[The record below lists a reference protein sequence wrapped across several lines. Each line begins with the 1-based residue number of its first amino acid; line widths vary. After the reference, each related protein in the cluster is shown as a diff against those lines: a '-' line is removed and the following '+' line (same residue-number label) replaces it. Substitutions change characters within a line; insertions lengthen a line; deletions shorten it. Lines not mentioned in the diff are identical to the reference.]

1 MAKYVI
7 DTELNNRALS
17 SGIRGINQQM
27 NSLTRSAREF
37 NKEFEKS
44 GKKSDKKKAVQD
56 MAQAISLADEKVKKL
71 TADLE
76 AMEAKGNIKGIN
88 KAEADLRNAKTQAAA
103 LRREMEAMNKSAGG
117 GATGFTRL
125 KAAKDAAMN
134 SAPVKALSASFKG
147 LSAVASGSATVI
159 KTGFNGM
166 KSAASFA
173 IGTITKMSAVAGGAL
188 GLLGKSAMNTYD
200 EITRGNRAMTNSLT
214 DGAKGANDFQGEIKK
229 LGAAG
234 LADMGSLTDIAK
246 NLASSIN
253 LSGKEAFKMSAGIL
267 DIGTA
272 FGMTKQQIEQFGL
285 VSSQIFSAG
294 KLMAQDYNQL
304 IASGAAGPI
313 RKWIAEHND
322 AGITMDNFKE
332 KVNDGAVSAD
342 LYREALDA
350 LGMEFKGA
358 GQEVM
363 TFGDAFENSM
373 KALDMSF
380 IESMKTE
387 FSELGIT
394 LDDLSDTMGNFTT
407 EVGKAAAAFLS
418 GAWTTLQP
426 TIDQLAY
433 GFSGLNLSLAEV
445 ARVMGVD
452 ILTAITNLIPNMSQM
467 QVFSQLLA
475 GAWELLMNLLTQ
487 ITSLIN
493 VFVNALMEGAG
504 WLGETGGAT
513 DRVNESFGVLSSVVG
528 VLASSLQPLIQ
539 FLGTLVGQLI
549 NGAVQALDFTVKSG
563 LLKAIL
569 DTLSSVIT
577 GVVSVVKSLINGFM
591 EAAGLTDKNSEASKR
606 LTDIVNG
613 LKRIWEMLVPVLSKI
628 ANVIGVVIGV
638 IFNIITAIGS
648 WVANNRVLETALGVL
663 LRGIENFVNIA
674 SGFLNTIRGI
684 ASAIGEA
691 WNAIFK
697 SADDQQKEDEFTYN
711 VSTNVEDEP
720 DPFAGLAD
728 IQYFTK
734 ASGVMDALNSA
745 MGSFRGAT
753 MASKTT
759 GATTYGDFNVTIDG
773 AQNPQAILT
782 EFKGLMRK
790 NGYPLKYK

>member
-71 TADLE
+71 SADLE
-76 AMEAKGNIKGIN
+76 AMQAKGNIKGIT

-117 GATGFTRL
+117 GATGFARL

-200 EITRGNRAMTNSLT
+200 EITRGNRALTNSLT
-214 DGAKGANDFQGEIKK
+214 DGADGANEFQGEIKK

-246 NLASSIN
+246 NLASSMS
-253 LSGKEAFKMSAGIL
+253 LSGKEAFKMSTGIL

-272 FGMTKQQIEQFGL
+272 FGMTKDQIEHFGL

-304 IASGAAGPI
+304 IATGAAGPI
-313 RKWIAEHND
+313 AKWISAHND

-332 KVNDGAVSAD
+332 KVNNGEVSAEM
-342 LYREALDA
+342 YREALEA
-350 LGMEFKGA
+350 LGIEFKGA
-358 GQEVM
+358 GQKVE
-363 TFGDAFENSM
+363 TFGDAFQNSM

-387 FSELGIT
+387 FSDLGLT
-394 LDDLSDTMGNFTT
+394 LDDISDSMGNFTT
-407 EVGKAAAAFLS
+407 EVGKMAAAFLQGGWS
-418 GAWTTLQP
+418 AISPIIFQLQE
-426 TIDQLAY
+426 
-433 GFSGLNLSLAEV
+433 GFSGLSLSAGEI
-445 ARVMGVD
+445 ARAMGVD
-452 ILTAITNLIPNMSQM
+452 LLTAIGNLIPNISQM
-467 QVFSQLLA
+467 QVFSQLLS
-475 GAWELLMNLLTQ
+475 GTWDFLMSLLTQ

-493 VFVNALMEGAG
+493 VFVNSLMEGAG
-504 WLGETGGAT
+504 WLGTTGGAT
-513 DRVNESFGVLSSVVG
+513 DRVNESFGVLHSVLG
-528 VLASSLQPLIQ
+528 VLASSLQPIVK
-539 FLGTLVGQLI
+539 FLGQIVGEFI
-549 NGAVQALDFTVKSG
+549 DASIKAADFMVKSG
-563 LLKAIL
+563 LLQ
-569 DTLSSVIT
+569 SVIDILGSVIR
-577 GVVSVVKSLINGFM
+577 GVVDVIKSLVNGFM
-591 EAAGLTDKNSEASKR
+591 EAAGLTDKNGEASRK

-613 LKRIWEMLVPVLSKI
+613 LKRVWEMLVPVLSKI
-628 ANVIGVVIGV
+628 AHVIGNVIGV
-638 IFNIITAIGS
+638 IFDIITSIGQ
-648 WVANNRVLETALGVL
+648 WVANNRILETVLGIL

-674 SGFLNTIRGI
+674 SGFLDTIRGI

-697 SADDQQKEDEFTYN
+697 SADEQQEVNVDYN
-711 VSTNVEDEP
+711 VTSDVEDEP

-759 GATTYGDFNVTIDG
+759 GAATYGDFNVTIDG
-773 AQNPQAILT
+773 AQNPQAIMT

-790 NGYPLKYK
+790 NGYPLRFN

>member
-44 GKKSDKKKAVQD
+44 GKKSDKKKAMQD

-117 GATGFTRL
+117 GVTGFARL

-134 SAPVKALSASFKG
+134 SKPVKALSASFKG

-159 KTGFNGM
+159 KTGFNGIA
-166 KSAASFA
+166 KAAQFG
-173 IGTITKMSAVAGGAL
+173 IGTLAKISGTAAAGL
-188 GLLGKSAMNTYD
+188 GLLGKSAMGTYD
-200 EITRGNRAMTNSLT
+200 EITRGNRAMTNSLS
-214 DGAKGANDFQGEIKK
+214 DGAKGANEFQGEIKK
-229 LGAAG
+229 LGSAG

-246 NLASSIN
+246 NLSSSLN
-253 LSGKEAFKMSAGIL
+253 LSGKEAFKMSTNIL

-272 FGMTKQQIEQFGL
+272 FGMSKDKIENFGL

-304 IASGAAGPI
+304 IDSGAAGPI
-313 RKWIAEHND
+313 KKWIAAHND

-332 KVNDGAVSAD
+332 KVNNGEVSAD
-342 LYREALDA
+342 LYRKAIES
-350 LGMEFKGA
+350 LGGDFKGA
-358 GQEVM
+358 GQDVQ

-373 KALDMSF
+373 KSLDMSF
-380 IESMKTE
+380 IESMKKE
-387 FSELGIT
+387 FGSLGFT
-394 LDDLSDTMGNFTT
+394 LSDMSNNMSDFTT
-407 EVGKAAAAFLS
+407 QIGEAAAAFLG
-418 GAWTTLQP
+418 GAWQAVSPFVAQLQE
-426 TIDQLAY
+426 
-433 GFSGLNLSLAEV
+433 GFEGLSFSASDI
-445 ARVMGVD
+445 ARIMGVD
-452 ILTAITNLIPNMSQM
+452 LFTALGNLIPNMAQV
-467 QVFSQLLA
+467 QVFSDLLK
-475 GAWELLMNLLTQ
+475 GAWDLLMGVLTQ

-513 DRVNESFGVLSSVVG
+513 EKVNEDFALLQGVLGTLS
-528 VLASSLQPLIQ
+528 AALQPIIQ

-549 NGAVQALDFTVKSG
+549 SGAVQLLSWIDKSG
-563 LLKAIL
+563 LL
-569 DTLSSVIT
+569 TSVIQFLGSIIE
-577 GVVSVVKSLINGFM
+577 GVVNVVKALVNGFM
-591 EAAGLTDKNSEASKR
+591 EAAGLTDKNSKASKR
-606 LTDIVNG
+606 LSDIVDG

-628 ANVIGVVIGV
+628 AHVIGNVIGV

-648 WVANNRVLETALGVL
+648 WVANNKVLETALGIL

-674 SGFLNTIRGI
+674 SGFLDTIRGI
-684 ASAIGEA
+684 AKAIGDA

-697 SADDQQKEDEFTYN
+697 SADEQQEVSVDYN
-711 VSTNVEDEP
+711 VSSDIEDEP

-790 NGYPLKYK
+790 NGYPLRFN

>member
-117 GATGFTRL
+117 GATGFARL

-134 SAPVKALSASFKG
+134 SKPVKALSASFKG

-159 KTGFNGM
+159 KTGFNGIA
-166 KSAASFA
+166 KAAQFG
-173 IGTITKMSAVAGGAL
+173 IGTLAKISGTAAAGL
-188 GLLGKSAMNTYD
+188 GLLGKSAMGTYD
-200 EITRGNRAMTNSLT
+200 EITRGNRAMTNSLS
-214 DGAKGANDFQGEIKK
+214 DGAKGANEFQGEIKK
-229 LGAAG
+229 LGSAG

-246 NLASSIN
+246 NLSSSLN
-253 LSGKEAFKMSAGIL
+253 LSGKEAFKMSTNIL

-272 FGMTKQQIEQFGL
+272 FGMSKDKIENFGL

-304 IASGAAGPI
+304 IDSGAAGPI
-313 RKWIAEHND
+313 KKWIAAHND

-332 KVNDGAVSAD
+332 KVNNGEVSAD
-342 LYREALDA
+342 LYRQAIES
-350 LGMEFKGA
+350 LGADFKGA
-358 GQEVM
+358 GQDVQ

-373 KALDMSF
+373 KSLDMSF
-380 IESMKTE
+380 IESMKKE
-387 FSELGIT
+387 FGSLGFT
-394 LDDLSDTMGNFTT
+394 LSDMSNNMSDFTT
-407 EVGKAAAAFLS
+407 QIGEAAAAFLG
-418 GAWTTLQP
+418 GAWQAVSPFVAQLQE
-426 TIDQLAY
+426 
-433 GFSGLNLSLAEV
+433 GFEGLSFSASDI
-445 ARVMGVD
+445 ARIMGVD
-452 ILTAITNLIPNMSQM
+452 LFTALGNLIPNMAQV
-467 QVFSQLLA
+467 QVFSDLLK
-475 GAWELLMNLLTQ
+475 GAWDLLMGVLTQ

-513 DRVNESFGVLSSVVG
+513 EKVNEDFALLQGVLGTLS
-528 VLASSLQPLIQ
+528 AALQPIIQ

-549 NGAVQALDFTVKSG
+549 SGAVQLLSWIDKSG
-563 LLKAIL
+563 LL
-569 DTLSSVIT
+569 TSVIQFLGSIIE
-577 GVVSVVKSLINGFM
+577 GVVNVVKALVNGFM
-591 EAAGLTDKNSEASKR
+591 EAAGLTDKNSKASKR
-606 LTDIVNG
+606 LSDIVDG

-628 ANVIGVVIGV
+628 AHVIGNVIGV
-638 IFNIITAIGS
+638 IFNIITAIGQ
-648 WVANNRVLETALGVL
+648 WVANNKVLETALGIL

-674 SGFLNTIRGI
+674 SGFLDTIRGI
-684 ASAIGEA
+684 AKAIGDA

-697 SADDQQKEDEFTYN
+697 SADEQQEVSVDYN
-711 VSTNVEDEP
+711 VSSDIEDEP

-790 NGYPLKYK
+790 NGYPLRFN

>member
-44 GKKSDKKKAVQD
+44 GKKSDKKKAMQD

-76 AMEAKGNIKGIN
+76 AMEAKGNIRGIN

-117 GATGFTRL
+117 GATGFARL

-159 KTGFNGM
+159 RTGFNGM
-166 KSAASFA
+166 KNAASFA
-173 IGTITKMSAVAGGAL
+173 IGTLTKMSAAAGVAL
-188 GLLGKSAMNTYD
+188 GALGKSAMSTYD
-200 EITRGNRAMTNSLT
+200 EIARGSRALGNSLS
-214 DGAKGANDFQGEIKK
+214 DGSKGADVFQNSIKAM
-229 LGAAG
+229 GAAG

-246 NLASSIN
+246 NLSSALS
-253 LSGKEAFKMSAGIL
+253 LSGKEAFKMSTGIL

-272 FGMTKQQIEQFGL
+272 FGMSKDKIESFGL

-294 KLMAQDYNQL
+294 KLMAEDYNQL
-304 IASGAAGPI
+304 IDAGAAGPI
-313 RKWIAEHND
+313 KKWIAAHNN
-322 AGITMDNFKE
+322 AGITMDNFKQ
-332 KVNDGAVSAD
+332 KINDGEVSAD
-342 LYREALDA
+342 LYRQAIDA
-350 LGMEFKGA
+350 LSADFKGA

-363 TFGDAFENSM
+363 TFGDAFENAK
-373 KALDMSF
+373 KAMDMSF
-380 IESMKTE
+380 IEQMKTE
-387 FSELGIT
+387 FDGLGVSIN
-394 LDDLSDTMGNFTT
+394 DIADNMANVTT
-407 EVGKAAAAFLS
+407 EVGKAAAAFLG

-426 TIDQLAY
+426 TIEQLSSS
-433 GFSGLNLSLAEV
+433 FNGLKINISDI
-445 ARVMGVD
+445 ARGISID
-452 ILTAITNLIPNMSQM
+452 LFTAIANLIPNFQQL
-467 QVFSQLLA
+467 QVFSDLLS
-475 GAWELLMNLLTQ
+475 GAWYTLSNILID
-487 ITSLIN
+487 ITALIN
-493 VFVNALMEGAG
+493 DFVNNLMIGAG
-504 WLGETGGAT
+504 WLDNTGQAT
-513 DRVNESFGVLSSVVG
+513 NRLNESFNVLNDVISILFEG
-528 VLASSLQPLIQ
+528 LQPLVQI
-539 FLGTLVGQLI
+539 LGRLVGEFI
-549 NGAVQALDFTVKSG
+549 NGVIQVADFTVKSG
-563 LLKAIL
+563 LLQAVI
-569 DTLSSVIT
+569 DTLGSVIN
-577 GVVSVVKSLINGFM
+577 GVVSVVKALINGFM
-591 EAAGLTDKNSEASKR
+591 EAAGLTDKNSEASRR

-648 WVANNRVLETALGVL
+648 WVANNKVLETALGIL

-674 SGFLNTIRGI
+674 SGFLDTIRGI
-684 ASAIGEA
+684 ANAIGEA

-697 SADDQQKEDEFTYN
+697 SADEQQE
-711 VSTNVEDEP
+711 VSVDYSINSDVEDEP

-753 MASKTT
+753 MASQTT

-773 AQNPQAILT
+773 AQNPTAILN

-790 NGYPLKYK
+790 NGYPLRFN

>member
-71 TADLE
+71 SADLE
-76 AMEAKGNIKGIN
+76 AMQAKGNIKGIT

-117 GATGFTRL
+117 GATGFARL

-200 EITRGNRAMTNSLT
+200 EITRGNRALTNSLT
-214 DGAKGANDFQGEIKK
+214 DGAKGANEFQGEVKK

-246 NLASSIN
+246 NLASSMS
-253 LSGKEAFKMSAGIL
+253 LSGKEAFKMSTGIL

-272 FGMTKQQIEQFGL
+272 FGMTKDQIEHFGL
-285 VSSQIFSAG
+285 VSSQIFSVG

-304 IASGAAGPI
+304 IATGAAGPI
-313 RKWIAEHND
+313 AKWISAHND

-332 KVNDGAVSAD
+332 KVNNGEVSAD
-342 LYREALDA
+342 LYRAALEALS
-350 LGMEFKGA
+350 GEFKGA
-358 GQEVM
+358 GQKVE
-363 TFGDAFENSM
+363 TFGDAFQNSM

-387 FSELGIT
+387 FSDLGLT
-394 LDDLSDTMGNFTT
+394 LDDISDSMGNFTT
-407 EVGKAAAAFLS
+407 EIGKAAAAFLG
-418 GAWTTLQP
+418 GAWQAVSPFVSELQN
-426 TIDQLAY
+426 
-433 GFSGLNLSLAEV
+433 GFDGLSFSVGEI
-445 ARVMGVD
+445 ARAMGVD
-452 ILTAITNLIPNMSQM
+452 LFTAIGNLIPNMSEL
-467 QVFSQLLA
+467 QVYSDLLS
-475 GAWELLMNLLTQ
+475 GAWDFLMSIITQ
-487 ITSLIN
+487 ITSLMGTFIDA
-493 VFVNALMEGAG
+493 FMKAAG
-504 WLGETGGAT
+504 WIGKTGGAT
-513 DRVNESFGVLSSVVG
+513 EKVNEDWAILQGLIG
-528 VLASSLQPLIQ
+528 PLAAALQPLIE
-539 FLGTLVGQLI
+539 FLGQTAGQLFR
-549 NGAVQALDFTVKSG
+549 GAMQALAFMEKSG
-563 LLKAIL
+563 LLKDVLDLLGGIIETVVNTVKNLISHFIKSSGLMDENSGAGKHLKGIMEGLKKIWDDIGPTIERVGGKIGDVIGKIFEIISAIL
-569 DTLSSVIT
+569 DWIT
-577 GVVSVVKSLINGFM
+577 
-591 EAAGLTDKNSEASKR
+591 NS
-606 LTDIVNG
+606 G
-613 LKRIWEMLVPVLSKI
+613 
-628 ANVIGVVIGV
+628 
-638 IFNIITAIGS
+638 
-648 WVANNRVLETALGVL
+648 VLELALKTL

-674 SGFLNTIRGI
+674 SGFLDTISSI
-684 ASAIGEA
+684 ARAIGDA

-697 SADDQQKEDEFTYN
+697 SADEQQEVSVDYN
-711 VSTNVEDEP
+711 VSSDVEDEP
-720 DPFAGLAD
+720 DPFAGLGD

-773 AQNPQAILT
+773 AQNPQAIMT

>member
-71 TADLE
+71 SADLE
-76 AMEAKGNIKGIN
+76 AMQAKGNIKGIT

-103 LRREMEAMNKSAGG
+103 LRREMDAMNKSAGG
-117 GATGFTRL
+117 GATGFARL

-134 SAPVKALSASFKG
+134 SKPVKALSASFKG

-159 KTGFNGM
+159 KTGFNGIA
-166 KSAASFA
+166 KAAQFG
-173 IGTITKMSAVAGGAL
+173 IGTLAKISGTAAAGL
-188 GLLGKSAMNTYD
+188 GLLGKSAMGTYD
-200 EITRGNRAMTNSLT
+200 EITRGNRAMTNSLS
-214 DGAKGANDFQGEIKK
+214 DGAKGANEFQGEIKK
-229 LGAAG
+229 LGSAG

-246 NLASSIN
+246 NLSSSLN
-253 LSGKEAFKMSAGIL
+253 LSGKEAFKMSTNIL

-272 FGMTKQQIEQFGL
+272 FGMSKDKIENFGL

-294 KLMAQDYNQL
+294 KLMAEDYNQL
-304 IASGAAGPI
+304 IDSGAAGPI
-313 RKWIAEHND
+313 KKWIAAHND

-332 KVNDGAVSAD
+332 KVNNGEVSAD
-342 LYREALDA
+342 LYRKAIES
-350 LGMEFKGA
+350 LGGDFKGA
-358 GQEVM
+358 GQDVQ

-373 KALDMSF
+373 KSLDMSF
-380 IESMKTE
+380 IESMKKE
-387 FSELGIT
+387 FGSLGFT
-394 LDDLSDTMGNFTT
+394 LSDMSNNMSDFTT
-407 EVGKAAAAFLS
+407 QIGEAAAAFLG
-418 GAWTTLQP
+418 GAWQAVSPFVAQLQE
-426 TIDQLAY
+426 
-433 GFSGLNLSLAEV
+433 GFEGLSFSASDI
-445 ARVMGVD
+445 ARIMGVD
-452 ILTAITNLIPNMSQM
+452 LFTALGNLIPNMAQV
-467 QVFSQLLA
+467 QVFSDLLK
-475 GAWELLMNLLTQ
+475 GAWDLLMGVLTQ

-513 DRVNESFGVLSSVVG
+513 EKVNEDFALLQGVLGTLS
-528 VLASSLQPLIQ
+528 AALQPIIQ

-549 NGAVQALDFTVKSG
+549 SGAVQLLSWIDKSG
-563 LLKAIL
+563 LL
-569 DTLSSVIT
+569 TSVIQFLGSIIE
-577 GVVSVVKSLINGFM
+577 GVVNVVKALVNGFM
-591 EAAGLTDKNSEASKR
+591 EAAGLTDKNSKASKR
-606 LTDIVNG
+606 LSDIVDG

-628 ANVIGVVIGV
+628 AHVIGNVIGV
-638 IFNIITAIGS
+638 IFDIITAIGS
-648 WVANNRVLETALGVL
+648 WVSNNKVLETALGIL
-663 LRGIENFVNIA
+663 LKGIENFVNIA
-674 SGFLNTIRGI
+674 SGFLDTIRGI
-684 ASAIGEA
+684 AKAIGDA

-697 SADDQQKEDEFTYN
+697 SADEQQE
-711 VSTNVEDEP
+711 VSVDYKVSSDIEDEP
-720 DPFAGLAD
+720 DPFTGLAD

-790 NGYPLKYK
+790 NGYPLRFN

>member
-17 SGIRGINQQM
+17 AGVRGINQQM

-37 NKEFEKS
+37 NKEFERS

-117 GATGFTRL
+117 GATGFARL

-147 LSAVASGSATVI
+147 LSAVASSSATVI

-200 EITRGNRAMTNSLT
+200 EITRGNRALTNSLT
-214 DGAKGANDFQGEIKK
+214 DGADGANEFQGEIKK

-246 NLASSIN
+246 NLASSMS
-253 LSGKEAFKMSAGIL
+253 LSGKEAFKMSTGIL

-272 FGMTKQQIEQFGL
+272 FGMTKDQIEHFGL

-304 IASGAAGPI
+304 IATGAAGPI
-313 RKWIAEHND
+313 AKWISAHND

-332 KVNDGAVSAD
+332 KVNNGEVSAEM
-342 LYREALDA
+342 YREALEA
-350 LGMEFKGA
+350 LGIEFKGA
-358 GQEVM
+358 GQKVE
-363 TFGDAFENSM
+363 TFGDAFQNSM

-380 IESMKTE
+380 IESMKKE
-387 FSELGIT
+387 FADLGLT
-394 LDDLSDTMGNFTT
+394 LDDISDSMGNFTT
-407 EVGKAAAAFLS
+407 KVGEAAAAFLG
-418 GAWTTLQP
+418 GAWQAVSPFVSELQN
-426 TIDQLAY
+426 
-433 GFSGLNLSLAEV
+433 GFDGLSFSVGEI
-445 ARVMGVD
+445 ARAMGVD
-452 ILTAITNLIPNMSQM
+452 LFTAIGNLIPNMSEL
-467 QVFSQLLA
+467 QVYSNLLS
-475 GAWELLMNLLTQ
+475 GAWDFLMSIITQ
-487 ITSLIN
+487 ITSLMGTFIDA
-493 VFVNALMEGAG
+493 FMKAAG
-504 WLGETGGAT
+504 WIGKTGGAT
-513 DRVNESFGVLSSVVG
+513 EKVNEDWAILQGLIG
-528 VLASSLQPLIQ
+528 PLAAALQPLIEL
-539 FLGTLVGQLI
+539 LGQTAGQLFQ
-549 NGAVQALDFTVKSG
+549 GAMQALAFMEKSG
-563 LLKAIL
+563 LLKDVLDLLGGIIETVVNTVKNLISHFIKSSGLMDENSGAGKHLKGIMEGLKKIWDDIGPTIERVGGKIGDVIGKIFEIIGAVLDWITNSGLLEWALKSLLDWIELFVDMASRWL
-569 DTLSSVIT
+569 DTI
-577 GVVSVVKSLINGFM
+577 K
-591 EAAGLTDKNSEASKR
+591 
-606 LTDIVNG
+606 
-613 LKRIWEMLVPVLSKI
+613 
-628 ANVIGVVIGV
+628 
-638 IFNIITAIGS
+638 
-648 WVANNRVLETALGVL
+648 
-663 LRGIENFVNIA
+663 
-674 SGFLNTIRGI
+674 GI
-684 ASAIGEA
+684 AKGIGDA

-720 DPFAGLAD
+720 DPFAGLGD

-773 AQNPQAILT
+773 AQNPQAVMN

-790 NGYPLKYK
+790 NGYPLRFN

>member
-17 SGIRGINQQM
+17 AGIRGINQQM

-44 GKKSDKKKAVQD
+44 GKKSDKKKAMQD

-76 AMEAKGNIKGIN
+76 AMEAKGNIKGIT

-103 LRREMEAMNKSAGG
+103 LRREMEAMNKTTGSGTV
-117 GATGFTRL
+117 GAMQRL
-125 KAAKDAAMN
+125 KNAKDAAMN
-134 SAPVKALSASFKG
+134 SAPVKALSTSFKG

-159 KTGFNGM
+159 KAGFNGI
-166 KSAASFA
+166 KSAAEFG
-173 IGTITKMSAVAGGAL
+173 IGTLAKISGIAAAGL

-214 DGAKGANDFQGEIKK
+214 DGAKGANEFQGEIKK

-253 LSGKEAFKMSAGIL
+253 LSGKEAFKMSTGIL

-294 KLMAQDYNQL
+294 KLIAQDYNQL

-332 KVNDGAVSAD
+332 KINDGAVSAD
-342 LYREALDA
+342 LYRKALDA
-350 LGMEFKGA
+350 LGIEFKGA

-363 TFGDAFENSM
+363 TFGDAFGNSM

-387 FSELGIT
+387 FADLG
-394 LDDLSDTMGNFTT
+394 LSLNDISDSMGNFTT
-407 EVGKAAAAFLS
+407 EVGKASAAFLQGGWS
-418 GAWTTLQP
+418 AISPIIFQLQE
-426 TIDQLAY
+426 
-433 GFSGLNLSLAEV
+433 GFSGLSLSTTEI
-445 ARVMGVD
+445 ARAMGVD
-452 ILTAITNLIPNMSQM
+452 LLTAIGNLIPNIAQM
-467 QVFSQLLA
+467 QVFSQLLF
-475 GAWELLMNLLTQ
+475 GTWTFLMSLLTQ

-493 VFVNALMEGAG
+493 VFVNSLMQSAG
-504 WLGETGGAT
+504 WLGTTGGAT
-513 DRVNESFGVLSSVVG
+513 DKVNESFGILHG
-528 VLASSLQPLIQ
+528 VLGTLAAAFQPIIQ
-539 FLGTLVGQLI
+539 YLGTLVGQLI
-549 NGAVQALDFTVKSG
+549 SGAVQLLSWIDKSG
-563 LLKAIL
+563 LL
-569 DTLSSVIT
+569 TSVIKLLGSIIQ
-577 GVVSVVKSLINGFM
+577 GVVSVVKALVNGFM
-591 EAAGLTDKNSEASKR
+591 EAAGLTDKNSEASKQ

-628 ANVIGVVIGV
+628 AHVIGV
-638 IFNIITAIGS
+638 IIGVIFDIITAIGS
-648 WVANNRVLETALGVL
+648 WVANNKVLETVLGIL
-663 LRGIENFVNIA
+663 LKGIENFVNIA
-674 SGFLNTIRGI
+674 SGFLDTIRGI
-684 ASAIGEA
+684 ANAIGEA

-697 SADDQQKEDEFTYN
+697 SADEQQEVSVGYN
-711 VSTNVEDEP
+711 ITSDIEDEP
-720 DPFAGLAD
+720 DPFAGLGD

-753 MASKTT
+753 MASKST
-759 GATTYGDFNVTIDG
+759 GNTSYGDFNVTIDG
-773 AQNPQAILT
+773 AQNPQAIMT

-790 NGYPLKYK
+790 NGYPLRFN

>member
-44 GKKSDKKKAVQD
+44 GKKSDKKKAMQD

-71 TADLE
+71 TTDLE

-117 GATGFTRL
+117 GATGFARL

-173 IGTITKMSAVAGGAL
+173 IGTLTKMSAAAGLAL
-188 GLLGKSAMNTYD
+188 GALGKSAMSTYD
-200 EITRGNRAMTNSLT
+200 EIARGSRALGNSLS
-214 DGAKGANDFQGEIKK
+214 DGSKGADEFQNSIKAM
-229 LGAAG
+229 GAAG

-246 NLASSIN
+246 NLSSALN
-253 LSGKEAFKMSAGIL
+253 LSGKEAFKMSTGIL

-272 FGMTKQQIEQFGL
+272 FGMSKDKIESFGL

-294 KLMAQDYNQL
+294 KLMAEDYNQL
-304 IASGAAGPI
+304 IDAGAAGPI
-313 RKWIAEHND
+313 KKWIAAHNN
-322 AGITMDNFKE
+322 AGITMDNFKQ
-332 KVNDGAVSAD
+332 KINDGEVSAD
-342 LYREALDA
+342 LYRQAINALSAD
-350 LGMEFKGA
+350 FKGA

-363 TFGDAFENSM
+363 TFGDAFENAK
-373 KALDMSF
+373 KAMDMSF
-380 IESMKTE
+380 IEQMKTE
-387 FSELGIT
+387 FNGIAPSINDTADALG
-394 LDDLSDTMGNFTT
+394 GFTT
-407 EVGKAAAAFLS
+407 ELGKAAAAFLG
-418 GAWTTLQP
+418 GAWQALSS
-426 TIDQLAY
+426 TIDTLK
-433 GFSGLNLSLAEV
+433 GSFDGLNVTLTDI
-445 ARVMGVD
+445 ARQIGVD
-452 ILTAITNLIPNMSQM
+452 LLGAIVNLIPNFQQM
-467 QVFSQLLA
+467 QVFSDLLG
-475 GAWELLMNLLTQ
+475 GAWTLLISVLTQ

-493 VFVNALMEGAG
+493 VFVNSLMEGAG
-504 WLGETGGAT
+504 WLDQNGQAT
-513 DRVNESFGVLSSVVG
+513 NRVNESFGVLQG
-528 VLASSLQPLIQ
+528 VLGTLAAALQPIIQ
-539 FLGTLVGQLI
+539 FLGTLVGELV
-549 NGAVQALDFTVKSG
+549 NGAVQLLSWIDKSG
-563 LLKAIL
+563 LL
-569 DTLSSVIT
+569 TSVIQLLGSIIQ
-577 GVVSVVKSLINGFM
+577 GVVNVVKALVNGFM
-591 EAAGLTDKNSEASKR
+591 EAAGLTDKNSEASRR

-628 ANVIGVVIGV
+628 AHVIGNVIGV
-638 IFNIITAIGS
+638 IFNIITAIGQ
-648 WVANNRVLETALGVL
+648 WVANNRVLETALGIL

-674 SGFLNTIRGI
+674 SGFLDTIRGI

-697 SADDQQKEDEFTYN
+697 SAAEQQEVSVDYN
-711 VSTNVEDEP
+711 ISSDVEDEP

-773 AQNPQAILT
+773 AQNPNAILS

-790 NGYPLKYK
+790 NGYQLKYN

>member
-44 GKKSDKKKAVQD
+44 GKKSDKKKAMQD

-117 GATGFTRL
+117 GATGFARL

-147 LSAVASGSATVI
+147 LNAVASGSATVI
-159 KTGFNGM
+159 KTGFNGIA
-166 KSAASFA
+166 KAAQFG
-173 IGTITKMSAVAGGAL
+173 IGTLAKISGTAAAGL

-214 DGAKGANDFQGEIKK
+214 DGAKGANEFQGEIKK

-253 LSGKEAFKMSAGIL
+253 LSGKEAFKMSTGIL

-332 KVNDGAVSAD
+332 QVNDGAVSAD
-342 LYREALDA
+342 LYRQALDA
-350 LGMEFKGA
+350 LSSEFKGA

-387 FSELGIT
+387 FADLGLS
-394 LDDLSDTMGNFTT
+394 LDDISDSMGNFTT
-407 EVGKAAAAFLS
+407 EVGKVSAAFLQGGWS
-418 GAWTTLQP
+418 AISPIIFQLQE
-426 TIDQLAY
+426 
-433 GFSGLNLSLAEV
+433 GFSGLSLSATEI
-445 ARVMGVD
+445 ARAMGVD
-452 ILTAITNLIPNMSQM
+452 LLTAIGNLIPNISQM
-467 QVFSQLLA
+467 QVFSQLLS
-475 GAWELLMNLLTQ
+475 GTWTFLMSLLTQ

-493 VFVNALMEGAG
+493 VFVNSLMQGAG
-504 WLGETGGAT
+504 WLGTTGGAT
-513 DRVNESFGVLSSVVG
+513 DKVNESFAVLQGVLG
-528 VLASSLQPLIQ
+528 TLAAALQPIIQ

-549 NGAVQALDFTVKSG
+549 SGAIQLLSWIDKSG
-563 LLKAIL
+563 LL
-569 DTLSSVIT
+569 TSVIQLLGSIIQ
-577 GVVSVVKSLINGFM
+577 GVVSVVKALINGFM
-591 EAAGLTDKNSEASKR
+591 EAAGLTDKNSEASRR

-648 WVANNRVLETALGVL
+648 WVANNKVLETALGIL

-674 SGFLNTIRGI
+674 SGFLDTIRGI
-684 ASAIGEA
+684 ANAIGEA

-697 SADDQQKEDEFTYN
+697 SDDDEQRDISIDYN
-711 VSTNVEDEP
+711 ISSDIEDEP
-720 DPFAGLAD
+720 DPFAGLGE

-773 AQNPQAILT
+773 AQNPQAIMT

-790 NGYPLKYK
+790 NGYPLRFN

>member
-17 SGIRGINQQM
+17 AGVRGINQQM

-44 GKKSDKKKAVQD
+44 GKKSDKKKAIQD

-71 TADLE
+71 SADLE
-76 AMEAKGNIKGIN
+76 AMQAKGNIKGIN

-117 GATGFTRL
+117 GATGFARL

-159 KTGFNGM
+159 KAGFNGIA
-166 KSAASFA
+166 KAAQFG
-173 IGTITKMSAVAGGAL
+173 IGTLAKISGTAAAGL

-200 EITRGNRAMTNSLT
+200 EITRGNRALTNSLT
-214 DGAKGANDFQGEIKK
+214 DGAKGANEFQGEVKK

-246 NLASSIN
+246 NLASSMS
-253 LSGKEAFKMSAGIL
+253 LSGKEAFKMSTGIL

-272 FGMTKQQIEQFGL
+272 FGMTKDQIEHFGL

-313 RKWIAEHND
+313 AKWISAHND

-332 KVNDGAVSAD
+332 KVNNGEVSAD
-342 LYREALDA
+342 LYRAALEALS
-350 LGMEFKGA
+350 GEFKGA
-358 GQEVM
+358 GQKVE
-363 TFGDAFENSM
+363 TFGDAFQNSM

-387 FSELGIT
+387 FADLGLT
-394 LDDLSDTMGNFTT
+394 LDDISDSMVNFTT
-407 EVGKAAAAFLS
+407 EVGKVAAAFLRGGWDAIAPFVS
-418 GAWTTLQP
+418 ELQ
-426 TIDQLAY
+426 Q
-433 GFSGLNLSLAEV
+433 GFDGLSFSVSEI
-445 ARVMGVD
+445 ARSMGVD
-452 ILTAITNLIPNMSQM
+452 LFTAIGNLIPNMSEL
-467 QVFSQLLA
+467 QVYSDLLS
-475 GAWELLMNLLTQ
+475 GAWDFMMSLITQ
-487 ITSLIN
+487 ITSLIGTLIDA
-493 VFVNALMEGAG
+493 FMKAAG
-504 WLGETGGAT
+504 WIDETGGAT
-513 DRVNESFGVLSSVVG
+513 KKVNEDWAILQGLIG
-528 VLASSLQPLIQ
+528 PLAAALQPLIE
-539 FLGTLVGQLI
+539 FLGQTAGQLFQ
-549 NGAVQALDFTVKSG
+549 GAMQALAFMEKSG
-563 LLKAIL
+563 LLKDVLDLLGGIIETVVNTVKNLISHFIKSSGLMDENSGAGKHLKGIMEGLKKIWDDIGPTIERVGGKIGYVIGKIFEIIGAIL
-569 DTLSSVIT
+569 DWIT
-577 GVVSVVKSLINGFM
+577 NS
-591 EAAGLTDKNSEASKR
+591 GLLEWA
-606 LTDIVNG
+606 
-613 LKRIWEMLVPVLSKI
+613 LKM
-628 ANVIGVVIGV
+628 
-638 IFNIITAIGS
+638 
-648 WVANNRVLETALGVL
+648 L
-663 LRGIENFVNIA
+663 LRGIENFVDRVA
-674 SGFLNTIRGI
+674 GFLDIISGI
-684 ASAIGEA
+684 ARAIGEA
-691 WNAIFK
+691 WDAIFK
-697 SADDQQKEDEFTYN
+697 SADEQQEVSVDYN
-711 VSTNVEDEP
+711 VSSDIEDEP

-773 AQNPQAILT
+773 AQNPQAIMT

>member
-71 TADLE
+71 SADLE
-76 AMEAKGNIKGIN
+76 AMQSKGNIKGIN

-103 LRREMEAMNKSAGG
+103 LRREMDAMNKSAGG
-117 GATGFTRL
+117 GATGFARL
-125 KAAKDAAMN
+125 KAAKDSAMN

-159 KTGFNGM
+159 KTGFNGIA
-166 KSAASFA
+166 KAAQFG
-173 IGTITKMSAVAGGAL
+173 IGTLAKISGTAAAGL

-214 DGAKGANDFQGEIKK
+214 DGADGANEFQGEIKK

-246 NLASSIN
+246 NLASSMS
-253 LSGKEAFKMSAGIL
+253 LSGKEAFKMSTGIL

-272 FGMTKQQIEQFGL
+272 FGMTKDQIEHFGL

-304 IASGAAGPI
+304 IATGAAGPI
-313 RKWIAEHND
+313 AKWISAHND

-332 KVNDGAVSAD
+332 KVNSGEVSAEM
-342 LYREALDA
+342 YREALEA
-350 LGMEFKGA
+350 LGIEFKGA
-358 GQEVM
+358 GQKVE
-363 TFGDAFENSM
+363 TFGDAFQNSM

-387 FSELGIT
+387 FAELGLT
-394 LDDLSDTMGNFTT
+394 LDDISDSMGNFTT
-407 EVGKAAAAFLS
+407 EVGKVSAAFLQGGWS
-418 GAWTTLQP
+418 AISPIIFQLQE
-426 TIDQLAY
+426 
-433 GFSGLNLSLAEV
+433 GFSGLSLSATEI
-445 ARVMGVD
+445 ARAMGVD
-452 ILTAITNLIPNMSQM
+452 LLTAIGNLIPNISQM
-467 QVFSQLLA
+467 QVFSQLLS
-475 GAWELLMNLLTQ
+475 GTWTFLMSLLTQ

-493 VFVNALMEGAG
+493 VFVNSLMQGAG
-504 WLGETGGAT
+504 WLGTTGGAT
-513 DRVNESFGVLSSVVG
+513 DKVNESFAILHGVLG
-528 VLASSLQPLIQ
+528 TLASALQPIIQ
-539 FLGTLVGQLI
+539 FLGSLVGQLV
-549 NGAVQALDFTVKSG
+549 NGAIQLLSWIDKSG
-563 LLKAIL
+563 LL
-569 DTLSSVIT
+569 TSVIQLLGSIIQ
-577 GVVSVVKSLINGFM
+577 GVVSVVKALINGFM

-606 LTDIVNG
+606 LTNIVDG

-628 ANVIGVVIGV
+628 ANVIGVIIGV

-648 WVANNRVLETALGVL
+648 WVANNKVLETALGVL

-674 SGFLNTIRGI
+674 SGFLDTIRGI
-684 ASAIGEA
+684 ANAIGEA

-697 SADDQQKEDEFTYN
+697 SADEQQEVSVDYN
-711 VSTNVEDEP
+711 VSSDIEDEP

-773 AQNPQAILT
+773 AQNPQAIMT

-790 NGYPLKYK
+790 NGYPLRFN

>member
-17 SGIRGINQQM
+17 AGVRGINQQM

-37 NKEFEKS
+37 NKEFEKT
-44 GKKSDKKKAVQD
+44 GKKSDKKKAMQD

-117 GATGFTRL
+117 GATGFARL

-147 LSAVASGSATVI
+147 LGAVGAGSAKVI
-159 KTGFNGM
+159 STGFNAM
-166 KSAASFA
+166 KSTANFA
-173 IGTITKMSAVAGGAL
+173 LGTIGKMSGVATGAL

-234 LADMGSLTDIAK
+234 LADMGTLTDIAK
-246 NLASSIN
+246 NLASSMS
-253 LSGKEAFKMSAGIL
+253 LSGKEAFKMSTGIL

-272 FGMTKQQIEQFGL
+272 FGMTKDQIEHFGL

-304 IASGAAGPI
+304 IATGAAGPI
-313 RKWIAEHND
+313 AKWISAHND

-332 KVNDGAVSAD
+332 KVNNGEVSAEM
-342 LYREALDA
+342 YREALEA
-350 LGMEFKGA
+350 LGIEFKGA
-358 GQEVM
+358 GQKVE
-363 TFGDAFENSM
+363 TFGDAFQNSM

-387 FSELGIT
+387 FAELGLT
-394 LDDLSDTMGNFTT
+394 LDDISDSMGNFTT
-407 EVGKAAAAFLS
+407 EVGKMAAAFLQGGWS
-418 GAWTTLQP
+418 AISPIIFQLQE
-426 TIDQLAY
+426 
-433 GFSGLNLSLAEV
+433 GFSGLSLSATDI
-445 ARVMGVD
+445 ARAMGVD
-452 ILTAITNLIPNMSQM
+452 LLTAIGNLIPNIEQM
-467 QVFSQLLA
+467 KVFSDLLS
-475 GAWELLMNLLTQ
+475 GAWAFLMSILTQ

-493 VFVNALMEGAG
+493 TFVNSLMEGAG
-504 WLGETGGAT
+504 WLDENGQATGRLNEQWGMLQGVIGA
-513 DRVNESFGVLSSVVG
+513 
-528 VLASSLQPLIQ
+528 LAAALQPLIS
-539 FLGTLVGQLI
+539 FLGQTVGQLI
-549 NGAVQALDFTVKSG
+549 DGAVQLLDWTNKSG
-563 LLKAIL
+563 LLTSVIE
-569 DTLSSVIT
+569 TLSSIIE
-577 GVVSVVKSLINGFM
+577 GAIKVVKALANGFL
-591 EAAGLTDKNSEASKR
+591 EAAGLTDKNGEASKK
-606 LTDIVNG
+606 LTDIVEG
-613 LKRIWEMLVPVLSKI
+613 LKRVWEKLVPVLEKI
-628 ANVIGVVIGV
+628 FHVIGTVIGV
-638 IFNIITAIGS
+638 IFDIITSIGQ
-648 WVANNRVLETALGVL
+648 WVSNNEILGKALDVL

-674 SGFLNTIRGI
+674 SGFLDTIRGI

-697 SADDQQKEDEFTYN
+697 NSDEQQEVSLDYN
-711 VSTNVEDEP
+711 ISSDIEDEP
-720 DPFAGLAD
+720 DPFSDLGE

-753 MASKTT
+753 MASRTT

>member
-71 TADLE
+71 SADLE
-76 AMEAKGNIKGIN
+76 AMQAKGNIKGIT

-103 LRREMEAMNKSAGG
+103 LRREMEAMNKSTVG
-117 GATGFTRL
+117 GATGFARL

-134 SAPVKALSASFKG
+134 SSPVKALSASFKG

-166 KSAASFA
+166 AKAAQFG
-173 IGTITKMSAVAGGAL
+173 IGTLAKISGTAAAGL
-188 GLLGKSAMNTYD
+188 GLLGKSAMGTYD
-200 EITRGNRAMTNSLT
+200 EITRGNRAMTNSLS
-214 DGAKGANDFQGEIKK
+214 DGAKGANEFQGEIKK
-229 LGAAG
+229 LGSAG

-246 NLASSIN
+246 NLSSSLN
-253 LSGKEAFKMSAGIL
+253 LSGKEAFKMSTNIL

-272 FGMTKQQIEQFGL
+272 FGMSKDKIENFGL

-294 KLMAQDYNQL
+294 KLMAEDYNQL
-304 IASGAAGPI
+304 IDSGAAGPI
-313 RKWIAEHND
+313 KKWIAAHND

-332 KVNDGAVSAD
+332 KVNNGEVSAD
-342 LYREALDA
+342 LYRKAIES
-350 LGMEFKGA
+350 LGGDFKGA
-358 GQEVM
+358 GQDVQ

-373 KALDMSF
+373 KSLDMSF
-380 IESMKTE
+380 IESMKKE
-387 FSELGIT
+387 FGSLGFT
-394 LDDLSDTMGNFTT
+394 LSDMSNNMSDFTT
-407 EVGKAAAAFLS
+407 QIGEAAAAFLG
-418 GAWTTLQP
+418 GAWQAVSPFVAQLQE
-426 TIDQLAY
+426 
-433 GFSGLNLSLAEV
+433 GFEGLSFSASDI
-445 ARVMGVD
+445 ARIMGVD
-452 ILTAITNLIPNMSQM
+452 LFTALGNLIPNMAQV
-467 QVFSQLLA
+467 QVFSDLLK
-475 GAWELLMNLLTQ
+475 GAWDLLMGVLTQ

-504 WLGETGGAT
+504 WIGTTGGAT
-513 DRVNESFGVLSSVVG
+513 DRVNESFGVLHSVLG
-528 VLASSLQPLIQ
+528 VLASSLQPIIQ
-539 FLGTLVGQLI
+539 FLGQIVGEFI
-549 NGAVQALDFTVKSG
+549 NASINAADFMVKSG
-563 LLKAIL
+563 LLKAII
-569 DTLSSVIT
+569 DTLGSVIH
-577 GVVSVVKSLINGFM
+577 GVVSVIKALINGFM
-591 EAAGLTDKNSEASKR
+591 EAAGLTDKNSEASRR

-628 ANVIGVVIGV
+628 AHVIGNVIGV

-648 WVANNRVLETALGVL
+648 WVSNNKVLETVLGIL
-663 LRGIENFVNIA
+663 LKGIENFVNIA
-674 SGFLNTIRGI
+674 SGFLDTIRGI
-684 ASAIGEA
+684 AKAIGDA

-697 SADDQQKEDEFTYN
+697 SSDEQQEVSVDYN
-711 VSTNVEDEP
+711 VSSDIEDEP
-720 DPFAGLAD
+720 DSFAGLAD

-773 AQNPQAILT
+773 AQNPQAVMN

-790 NGYPLKYK
+790 NGYPLRFN

>member
-117 GATGFTRL
+117 GVTGFARL

-134 SAPVKALSASFKG
+134 SKPVKALSASFKG

-159 KTGFNGM
+159 KTGFNGIA
-166 KSAASFA
+166 KAAQFG
-173 IGTITKMSAVAGGAL
+173 IGTLAKISGTAAAGL
-188 GLLGKSAMNTYD
+188 GLLGKSAMGTYD
-200 EITRGNRAMTNSLT
+200 EITRGNRAMTNSLS
-214 DGAKGANDFQGEIKK
+214 DGAKGANEFQGEIKK
-229 LGAAG
+229 LGSAG

-246 NLASSIN
+246 NLSSSLN
-253 LSGKEAFKMSAGIL
+253 LSGKEAFKMSTNIL

-272 FGMTKQQIEQFGL
+272 FGMSKDKIENFGL

-304 IASGAAGPI
+304 IDSGAAGPI
-313 RKWIAEHND
+313 KKWIAAHND

-332 KVNDGAVSAD
+332 KVNNGEVSAD
-342 LYREALDA
+342 LYRKAIES
-350 LGMEFKGA
+350 LGADFKGA
-358 GQEVM
+358 GQDVQ

-373 KALDMSF
+373 KSLDMSF
-380 IESMKTE
+380 IESMKKE
-387 FSELGIT
+387 FGSLGFT
-394 LDDLSDTMGNFTT
+394 LSDMSNNMSDFTT
-407 EVGKAAAAFLS
+407 QIGEAAAAFLG
-418 GAWTTLQP
+418 GAWQAVSPFVAQLQE
-426 TIDQLAY
+426 
-433 GFSGLNLSLAEV
+433 GFEGLSFSASDI
-445 ARVMGVD
+445 ARIMGVD
-452 ILTAITNLIPNMSQM
+452 LFTALGNLIPNMAQV
-467 QVFSQLLA
+467 QVFSDLLK
-475 GAWELLMNLLTQ
+475 GAWDLLMGVLTQ

-513 DRVNESFGVLSSVVG
+513 EKVNEDFALLQGVLGTLS
-528 VLASSLQPLIQ
+528 AALQPIIQ

-549 NGAVQALDFTVKSG
+549 SGAVQLLSWIDKSG
-563 LLKAIL
+563 LL
-569 DTLSSVIT
+569 TSVIQFLGSIIE
-577 GVVSVVKSLINGFM
+577 GVVNVVKALVNGFM
-591 EAAGLTDKNSEASKR
+591 EAAGLTDKNSKASKR
-606 LTDIVNG
+606 LSDIVDG

-628 ANVIGVVIGV
+628 AHVIGNVIGV
-638 IFNIITAIGS
+638 IFNIITAIGQ
-648 WVANNRVLETALGVL
+648 WVANNKVLETALGIL

-674 SGFLNTIRGI
+674 SGFLDTIRGI
-684 ASAIGEA
+684 AKAIGDA

-697 SADDQQKEDEFTYN
+697 SADEQQEVSVDYN
-711 VSTNVEDEP
+711 VSSDIEDEP

-773 AQNPQAILT
+773 AQNPQAVMN

-790 NGYPLKYK
+790 NGYPLRFN

>member
-27 NSLTRSAREF
+27 NSLTRSARDF

-71 TADLE
+71 SADLE
-76 AMEAKGNIKGIN
+76 AMQAKGNIKGIT

-117 GATGFTRL
+117 GVTGFARL

-134 SAPVKALSASFKG
+134 SKPVKALSASFKG

-159 KTGFNGM
+159 KTGFNGIA
-166 KSAASFA
+166 KAAQFG
-173 IGTITKMSAVAGGAL
+173 IGTLAKISGTAAAGL
-188 GLLGKSAMNTYD
+188 GLLGKSAMGTYD
-200 EITRGNRAMTNSLT
+200 EITRGNRAMTNSLS
-214 DGAKGANDFQGEIKK
+214 DGAKGANEFQGEIKK
-229 LGAAG
+229 LGSAG

-246 NLASSIN
+246 NLSSSLN
-253 LSGKEAFKMSAGIL
+253 LSGKEAFKMSTNIL

-272 FGMTKQQIEQFGL
+272 FGMSKDKIENFGL

-294 KLMAQDYNQL
+294 KLMAEDYNQL
-304 IASGAAGPI
+304 IDSGAAGPI
-313 RKWIAEHND
+313 KKWIAAHND

-332 KVNDGAVSAD
+332 KVNNGEVSAD
-342 LYREALDA
+342 LYRKAIES
-350 LGMEFKGA
+350 LGGDFKGA
-358 GQEVM
+358 GQDVQ

-373 KALDMSF
+373 KSLDMSF
-380 IESMKTE
+380 IESMKKE
-387 FSELGIT
+387 FGSLGFT
-394 LDDLSDTMGNFTT
+394 LSDMSNNMSDFTT
-407 EVGKAAAAFLS
+407 QIGEAAAAFLG
-418 GAWTTLQP
+418 GAWQAVSPFVAQLQE
-426 TIDQLAY
+426 
-433 GFSGLNLSLAEV
+433 GFEGLSFSASDI
-445 ARVMGVD
+445 ARIMGVD
-452 ILTAITNLIPNMSQM
+452 LFTALGNLIPNMAQV
-467 QVFSQLLA
+467 QVFSDLLK
-475 GAWELLMNLLTQ
+475 GAWDLLMGVLTQ

-513 DRVNESFGVLSSVVG
+513 EKVKEDFDLLHGVLGTLS
-528 VLASSLQPLIQ
+528 AALQPIIQ

-549 NGAVQALDFTVKSG
+549 SGAVQLLSWIDKSG
-563 LLKAIL
+563 LL
-569 DTLSSVIT
+569 TSVIQFLGSIIE
-577 GVVSVVKSLINGFM
+577 GVVNVVKALVNGFM
-591 EAAGLTDKNSEASKR
+591 EAAGLTDKNSKASKR
-606 LTDIVNG
+606 LSDIVDG

-628 ANVIGVVIGV
+628 AHVIGNVIGV

-648 WVANNRVLETALGVL
+648 WVANNKVLETALGIL

-674 SGFLNTIRGI
+674 SGFLDTIRGI
-684 ASAIGEA
+684 AKAIGDA

-697 SADDQQKEDEFTYN
+697 SSDEQQEVSVDYN
-711 VSTNVEDEP
+711 VSSDIEDEP
-720 DPFAGLAD
+720 DPFAGLAE

-773 AQNPQAILT
+773 AQNPQAIMT

>member
-117 GATGFTRL
+117 GVTGFARL

-134 SAPVKALSASFKG
+134 SKPVKALSASFKG

-159 KTGFNGM
+159 KTGFNGIA
-166 KSAASFA
+166 KAAQFG
-173 IGTITKMSAVAGGAL
+173 IGTLAKISGTAAAGL
-188 GLLGKSAMNTYD
+188 GLLGKSAMGTYD
-200 EITRGNRAMTNSLT
+200 EITRGNRAMTNSLS
-214 DGAKGANDFQGEIKK
+214 DGAKGANEFQGEIKK
-229 LGAAG
+229 LGSAG

-246 NLASSIN
+246 NLSSSLN
-253 LSGKEAFKMSAGIL
+253 LSGKEAFKMSTNIL

-272 FGMTKQQIEQFGL
+272 FGMSKDKIENFGL

-294 KLMAQDYNQL
+294 KLMAEDYNQL
-304 IASGAAGPI
+304 IDSGAAGPI
-313 RKWIAEHND
+313 KKWIAAHND

-332 KVNDGAVSAD
+332 KVNNGEVSAD
-342 LYREALDA
+342 LYRKAIES
-350 LGMEFKGA
+350 LGGDFKGA
-358 GQEVM
+358 GQDVQ

-373 KALDMSF
+373 KSLDMSF
-380 IESMKTE
+380 IESMKKE
-387 FSELGIT
+387 FGSLGFT
-394 LDDLSDTMGNFTT
+394 LSDMSNNMSDFTT
-407 EVGKAAAAFLS
+407 QIGEAAAAFLG
-418 GAWTTLQP
+418 GAWQAVSPFVAQLQE
-426 TIDQLAY
+426 
-433 GFSGLNLSLAEV
+433 GFEGLSFSASDI
-445 ARVMGVD
+445 ARIMGVD
-452 ILTAITNLIPNMSQM
+452 LFTALGNLIPNMAQV
-467 QVFSQLLA
+467 QVFSDLLK
-475 GAWELLMNLLTQ
+475 GAWDLLMGVLTQ
-487 ITSLIN
+487 ITSLVN

-513 DRVNESFGVLSSVVG
+513 EKVNEDFALLQGVLGTLS
-528 VLASSLQPLIQ
+528 AALQPIIQ

-549 NGAVQALDFTVKSG
+549 SGAVQLLSWIDKSG
-563 LLKAIL
+563 LL
-569 DTLSSVIT
+569 TSVIQFLGSIIE
-577 GVVSVVKSLINGFM
+577 GVVNVVKALVNGFM
-591 EAAGLTDKNSEASKR
+591 EAAGLTDKNSKASKR
-606 LTDIVNG
+606 LSDIVDG

-628 ANVIGVVIGV
+628 AHVIGNVIGV

-648 WVANNRVLETALGVL
+648 WVANNKVLETALGIL

-674 SGFLNTIRGI
+674 SGFLDTIRGI
-684 ASAIGEA
+684 AKAIGDA

-697 SADDQQKEDEFTYN
+697 SADEQQEVSVDYN
-711 VSTNVEDEP
+711 VSSDIEDEP

-790 NGYPLKYK
+790 NGYPLRFN

>member
-7 DTELNNRALS
+7 DTELNNRALT

-44 GKKSDKKKAVQD
+44 GKKSDKKKAIQD

-71 TADLE
+71 SADLE
-76 AMEAKGNIKGIN
+76 AMQAKGNIKGIT

-103 LRREMEAMNKSAGG
+103 LRREMEAMDKSTGG
-117 GATGFTRL
+117 TVGAMQRL
-125 KAAKDAAMN
+125 KNAKEAAMN

-147 LSAVASGSATVI
+147 LGAVASGSATVI

-166 KSAASFA
+166 KTAANFA
-173 IGTITKMSAVAGGAL
+173 IGTITKMSAAAGVAIGA
-188 GLLGKSAMNTYD
+188 LGKSAMSTYD
-200 EITRGNRAMTNSLT
+200 EMARGSRAMGNSLSDGT
-214 DGAKGANDFQGEIKK
+214 KGAKVFQDSIKAM
-229 LGAAG
+229 GAAG

-246 NLASSIN
+246 NLSSSLN
-253 LSGKEAFKMSAGIL
+253 MSGKEAFTMSTGIL

-272 FGMTKQQIEQFGL
+272 FGMTKDQIESFGL

-304 IASGAAGPI
+304 IASGAAGPLK
-313 RKWIAEHND
+313 KWIAEHND

-332 KVNDGAVSAD
+332 KVNDGAISAD
-342 LYREALDA
+342 MYKEAINA
-350 LGMEFKGA
+350 LSKDFKGA

-363 TFGDAFENSM
+363 TFGDAFENAK
-373 KALDMSF
+373 KAMDMSF
-380 IESMKTE
+380 IEQMKTE
-387 FSELGIT
+387 FNGIAPSINDMADALG
-394 LDDLSDTMGNFTT
+394 DFTT
-407 EVGKAAAAFLS
+407 ELGKAAAGFLG
-418 GAWTTLQP
+418 GAWQTLAP
-426 TIDQLAY
+426 TVGQLQT
-433 GFSGLNLSLAEV
+433 GFEGLSLSISDI
-445 ARVMGVD
+445 ARQIGID
-452 ILTAITNLIPNMSQM
+452 LIGAIVNLVPNMSQI
-467 QVFSQLLA
+467 QVLSQLLSGTWA
-475 GAWELLMNLLTQ
+475 FLMSLLTQ

-493 VFVNALMEGAG
+493 VFVNSLMQGAG
-504 WLGETGGAT
+504 WLGTTGGAT
-513 DRVNESFGVLSSVVG
+513 DKVNESFAVLQGVLG
-528 VLASSLQPLIQ
+528 TLAAALQPIIK
-539 FLGTLVGQLI
+539 FLGTLVGELV
-549 NGAVQALDFTVKSG
+549 NGAVQLLSWIDKSG
-563 LLKAIL
+563 LL
-569 DTLSSVIT
+569 TSVIQLLGSIIQ
-577 GVVSVVKSLINGFM
+577 GVVSVVKALVNGFM

-613 LKRIWEMLVPVLSKI
+613 LKRVWEMLVPVLSKI
-628 ANVIGVVIGV
+628 ANVIGTVIGV
-638 IFNIITAIGS
+638 IFNIITAIGQ
-648 WVANNRVLETALGVL
+648 WVANNRVLETALGIL

-674 SGFLNTIRGI
+674 SGFLDTIRGI

-697 SADDQQKEDEFTYN
+697 SADEQQEVSVDYN
-711 VSTNVEDEP
+711 VSSDVEDEP

-773 AQNPQAILT
+773 AQDPKAVMAEMKI
-782 EFKGLMRK
+782 LMRK
-790 NGYPLKYK
+790 NGYPLKFS

>member
-117 GATGFTRL
+117 GVTGFARL

-134 SAPVKALSASFKG
+134 SKPVKALSASFKG

-159 KTGFNGM
+159 KTGFNGIA
-166 KSAASFA
+166 KAAQFG
-173 IGTITKMSAVAGGAL
+173 IGTLAKISGTAAAGL
-188 GLLGKSAMNTYD
+188 GLLGKSAMGTYD
-200 EITRGNRAMTNSLT
+200 EITRGNRAMTNSLS
-214 DGAKGANDFQGEIKK
+214 DGAKGANEFQGEIKK
-229 LGAAG
+229 LGSAG

-246 NLASSIN
+246 NLSSSLN
-253 LSGKEAFKMSAGIL
+253 LSGKEAFKMSTNIL

-272 FGMTKQQIEQFGL
+272 FGMSKDKIENFGL

-304 IASGAAGPI
+304 IDSGAAGPI
-313 RKWIAEHND
+313 KKWIAAHND

-332 KVNDGAVSAD
+332 KVNNGEVSAD
-342 LYREALDA
+342 LYRKAIES
-350 LGMEFKGA
+350 LGADFKGA
-358 GQEVM
+358 GQDVQ

-373 KALDMSF
+373 KSLDMSF
-380 IESMKTE
+380 IESMKKE
-387 FSELGIT
+387 FGSLGFT
-394 LDDLSDTMGNFTT
+394 LSDMSNNMSDFTT
-407 EVGKAAAAFLS
+407 QIGEAAAAFLG
-418 GAWTTLQP
+418 GAWQAVSPFVAQLQE
-426 TIDQLAY
+426 
-433 GFSGLNLSLAEV
+433 GFEGLSFSASDI
-445 ARVMGVD
+445 ARIMGVD
-452 ILTAITNLIPNMSQM
+452 LFTALGNLIPNMAQV
-467 QVFSQLLA
+467 QVFSDLLK
-475 GAWELLMNLLTQ
+475 GAWDLLMGVLTQ

-513 DRVNESFGVLSSVVG
+513 EKVNEDFALLQGVLGTLS
-528 VLASSLQPLIQ
+528 AALQPIIQ

-549 NGAVQALDFTVKSG
+549 SGAVQLLSWIDKSG
-563 LLKAIL
+563 LL
-569 DTLSSVIT
+569 TSVIQFLGSIIE
-577 GVVSVVKSLINGFM
+577 GVVNVVKALVNGFM
-591 EAAGLTDKNSEASKR
+591 EAAGLTDKNSKASKR
-606 LTDIVNG
+606 LSDIVDG

-628 ANVIGVVIGV
+628 AHVIGNVIGV

-648 WVANNRVLETALGVL
+648 WVANNKVLETALGIL

-674 SGFLNTIRGI
+674 SGFLDTIRGI
-684 ASAIGEA
+684 AKAIGDA

-697 SADDQQKEDEFTYN
+697 SADEQQEVSVDYN
-711 VSTNVEDEP
+711 VSSDIEDEP

-790 NGYPLKYK
+790 NGYPLRFN

>member
-117 GATGFTRL
+117 GVTGFARL

-134 SAPVKALSASFKG
+134 SKPVKALSASFKG

-159 KTGFNGM
+159 KTGFNGIA
-166 KSAASFA
+166 KAAQFG
-173 IGTITKMSAVAGGAL
+173 IGTLAKISGTAAAGL
-188 GLLGKSAMNTYD
+188 GLLGKSAMGTYD
-200 EITRGNRAMTNSLT
+200 EITRGNRAMTNSLS
-214 DGAKGANDFQGEIKK
+214 DGAKGANEFQGEIKK
-229 LGAAG
+229 LGSAG

-246 NLASSIN
+246 NLSSSLN
-253 LSGKEAFKMSAGIL
+253 LSGKEAFKMSTNIL

-272 FGMTKQQIEQFGL
+272 FGMSKDKIENFGL

-304 IASGAAGPI
+304 IDSGAAGPI
-313 RKWIAEHND
+313 KKWIAAHND

-332 KVNDGAVSAD
+332 KVNNGEVSAD
-342 LYREALDA
+342 LYRKAIES
-350 LGMEFKGA
+350 LGADFKGA
-358 GQEVM
+358 GQDVQ

-373 KALDMSF
+373 KSLDMSF
-380 IESMKTE
+380 IESMKKE
-387 FSELGIT
+387 FGSLGFT
-394 LDDLSDTMGNFTT
+394 LSDMSDNMSDFTT
-407 EVGKAAAAFLS
+407 QIGEAAAAFLG
-418 GAWTTLQP
+418 GAWQAVSPFVSELSS
-426 TIDQLAY
+426 
-433 GFSGLNLSLAEV
+433 GFDGLSFSVGEI
-445 ARVMGVD
+445 ARMIGVD
-452 ILTAITNLIPNMSQM
+452 LFTAIGNLIPNMSEL
-467 QVFSQLLA
+467 QVYSDLLS
-475 GAWELLMNLLTQ
+475 GAWNFLMSLITQ
-487 ITSLIN
+487 ITSLMGTFIDA
-493 VFVNALMEGAG
+493 FMKAAG
-504 WLGETGGAT
+504 WIGETGGAT
-513 DRVNESFGVLSSVVG
+513 EKVNEDWAILQGLIG
-528 VLASSLQPLIQ
+528 PLAAALQPLIE
-539 FLGTLVGQLI
+539 FLGQTAGQLFQ
-549 NGAVQALDFTVKSG
+549 GAMQALAFMEKSG
-563 LLKAIL
+563 LLKDVLDLLGGIIETVVNTVKNLISHFIKSSGLMDENSGAGKHLKGIMEGLKKIWDDIGPTIERVGGKIGDVIGKIFEIIGAVLDWITNSGLLEWAIKSLLDWIELFVDMASRWL
-569 DTLSSVIT
+569 DTI
-577 GVVSVVKSLINGFM
+577 K
-591 EAAGLTDKNSEASKR
+591 
-606 LTDIVNG
+606 
-613 LKRIWEMLVPVLSKI
+613 
-628 ANVIGVVIGV
+628 
-638 IFNIITAIGS
+638 
-648 WVANNRVLETALGVL
+648 
-663 LRGIENFVNIA
+663 
-674 SGFLNTIRGI
+674 GI
-684 ASAIGEA
+684 AKGIGDA

-720 DPFAGLAD
+720 DPFAGLGD

-759 GATTYGDFNVTIDG
+759 GATTYGDFNVSIDG
-773 AQNPQAILT
+773 AQNPQAIMT

>member
-37 NKEFEKS
+37 NKEFERS
-44 GKKSDKKKAVQD
+44 GKKSDKKKAMQD

-117 GATGFTRL
+117 GATGFARL

-166 KSAASFA
+166 KNAASFA
-173 IGTITKMSAVAGGAL
+173 IGTITKMSATAAAGL

-200 EITRGNRAMTNSLT
+200 EITRGNRALTNSLT
-214 DGAKGANDFQGEIKK
+214 DGANGANEFQGEIKK

-253 LSGKEAFKMSAGIL
+253 LSGKEAFKMATGIL

-272 FGMTKQQIEQFGL
+272 FGMSKQQIEQFGL
-285 VSSQIFSAG
+285 VSSQIFAAG
-294 KLMAQDYNQL
+294 KLMAGDYNQL

-313 RKWIAEHND
+313 RKWIAEHNN

-332 KVNDGAVSAD
+332 KINDGEVSVE
-342 LYREALDA
+342 LYKGALDA
-350 LGMEFKGA
+350 LGIEFKGA
-358 GQEVM
+358 GQDVQ

-380 IESMKTE
+380 IESMKVE
-387 FSELGIT
+387 FAELGLT
-394 LDDLSDTMGNFTT
+394 LDDISDSMGNFTT
-407 EVGKAAAAFLS
+407 EVGKVSAAFLQGGWS
-418 GAWTTLQP
+418 AISPIIFQLQE
-426 TIDQLAY
+426 
-433 GFSGLNLSLAEV
+433 GFSGLSLSATEI
-445 ARVMGVD
+445 ARAMGVD
-452 ILTAITNLIPNMSQM
+452 LLTAIGNLIPNISQM
-467 QVFSQLLA
+467 QVFSQLLS
-475 GAWELLMNLLTQ
+475 GTWTFLMSLLTQ

-493 VFVNALMEGAG
+493 VFVNGLMEGAG
-504 WLGETGGAT
+504 WLGTTGGAT
-513 DRVNESFGVLSSVVG
+513 DKVNESFDVLHGVLG
-528 VLASSLQPLIQ
+528 TLASALQPIIQ

-549 NGAVQALDFTVKSG
+549 SGAIQLLSWIDKSG
-563 LLKAIL
+563 LL
-569 DTLSSVIT
+569 TSVIQLL
-577 GVVSVVKSLINGFM
+577 GSIIEGAVKVVKALANGFL
-591 EAAGLTDKNSEASKR
+591 EAAGLTDKNGEASKK
-606 LTDIVNG
+606 LTDIVKG
-613 LKRIWEMLVPVLSKI
+613 LKRVWEKLVPVLEKI
-628 ANVIGVVIGV
+628 FYVIGTVIGV
-638 IFNIITAIGS
+638 IFDIITSIGQ
-648 WVANNRVLETALGVL
+648 WVSNNKVLGKALDVL
-663 LRGIENFVNIA
+663 LKGIENFVNIA
-674 SGFLNTIRGI
+674 SGFLDTIRGI
-684 ASAIGEA
+684 ARAIGEA

-697 SADDQQKEDEFTYN
+697 SSDEQQEISLDYN
-711 VSTNVEDEP
+711 ISSDIEDEP
-720 DPFAGLAD
+720 DPFAGLGE

-773 AQNPQAILT
+773 AQNPQAIMT

-790 NGYPLKYK
+790 NGYPLRFN

>member
-17 SGIRGINQQM
+17 AGVRGINQQM
-27 NSLTRSAREF
+27 NSLTRSARDF

-44 GKKSDKKKAVQD
+44 GKKSDKKKAMQD

-76 AMEAKGNIKGIN
+76 AMQAKGNIKGIT

-117 GATGFTRL
+117 GVTGFARL

-134 SAPVKALSASFKG
+134 SKPVKALSASFKG

-159 KTGFNGM
+159 KTGFNGIA
-166 KSAASFA
+166 KAAQFG
-173 IGTITKMSAVAGGAL
+173 IGTLAKISGTAAAGL
-188 GLLGKSAMNTYD
+188 GLLGKSAMGTYD
-200 EITRGNRAMTNSLT
+200 EITRGNRAMTNSLS
-214 DGAKGANDFQGEIKK
+214 DGAKGANEFQGEIKK
-229 LGAAG
+229 LGSAG

-246 NLASSIN
+246 NLSSSLN
-253 LSGKEAFKMSAGIL
+253 LSGKEAFKMSTNIL

-272 FGMTKQQIEQFGL
+272 FGMSKDKIENFGL

-294 KLMAQDYNQL
+294 KLMAEDYNQL
-304 IASGAAGPI
+304 IDSGAAGPI
-313 RKWIAEHND
+313 KKWIAAHND

-332 KVNDGAVSAD
+332 KVNNGEVSAD
-342 LYREALDA
+342 LYRKAIES
-350 LGMEFKGA
+350 LGGDFKGA
-358 GQEVM
+358 GQDVQ

-373 KALDMSF
+373 KSLDMSF
-380 IESMKTE
+380 IESMKKE
-387 FSELGIT
+387 FGSLGFT
-394 LDDLSDTMGNFTT
+394 LSDMSNNMSDFTT
-407 EVGKAAAAFLS
+407 QIGEAAAAFLG
-418 GAWTTLQP
+418 GAWQAVSPFVAQLQE
-426 TIDQLAY
+426 
-433 GFSGLNLSLAEV
+433 GFEGLSFSASDI
-445 ARVMGVD
+445 ARIMGVD
-452 ILTAITNLIPNMSQM
+452 LFTALGNLIPNMAQV
-467 QVFSQLLA
+467 QVFSDLLK
-475 GAWELLMNLLTQ
+475 GAWDLLMGVLTQ

-513 DRVNESFGVLSSVVG
+513 EKVKEDFDLLQGVLGTLS
-528 VLASSLQPLIQ
+528 AALQPIIQ

-549 NGAVQALDFTVKSG
+549 SGAVQLLSWIDKSG
-563 LLKAIL
+563 LL
-569 DTLSSVIT
+569 TSVIQFLGSIIE
-577 GVVSVVKSLINGFM
+577 GVVNVVKALVNGFM
-591 EAAGLTDKNSEASKR
+591 EAAGLTDKNSKASKR
-606 LTDIVNG
+606 LSDIVDG

-628 ANVIGVVIGV
+628 AHVIGNVIGV

-648 WVANNRVLETALGVL
+648 WVANNKVLETALGIL

-674 SGFLNTIRGI
+674 SGFLDTIRGI
-684 ASAIGEA
+684 AKAIGDA

-697 SADDQQKEDEFTYN
+697 SSDEQQEVSVDYN
-711 VSTNVEDEP
+711 VSSDIEDEP

-773 AQNPQAILT
+773 AQNPQAIMT

>member
-117 GATGFTRL
+117 GVTGFARL

-134 SAPVKALSASFKG
+134 SKPVKALSASFKG

-159 KTGFNGM
+159 KTGFNGIA
-166 KSAASFA
+166 KAAQFG
-173 IGTITKMSAVAGGAL
+173 IGTLAKISGTAAAGL
-188 GLLGKSAMNTYD
+188 GLLGKSAMGTYD
-200 EITRGNRAMTNSLT
+200 EITRGNRAMTNSLS
-214 DGAKGANDFQGEIKK
+214 DGAKGANEFQGEIKK
-229 LGAAG
+229 LGSAG

-246 NLASSIN
+246 NLSSSLN
-253 LSGKEAFKMSAGIL
+253 LSGKEAFKMSTNIL

-272 FGMTKQQIEQFGL
+272 FGMSKDKIENFGL

-304 IASGAAGPI
+304 IDSGAAGPI
-313 RKWIAEHND
+313 KKWIAAHND

-332 KVNDGAVSAD
+332 KVNNGEVSAD
-342 LYREALDA
+342 LYRKAIES
-350 LGMEFKGA
+350 LGGDFKGA
-358 GQEVM
+358 GQDVQ

-373 KALDMSF
+373 KSLDMSF
-380 IESMKTE
+380 IESMKKE
-387 FSELGIT
+387 FGSLGFT
-394 LDDLSDTMGNFTT
+394 LSDMSNNMSDFTT
-407 EVGKAAAAFLS
+407 QIGEAAAAFLG
-418 GAWTTLQP
+418 GAWQAVSPFVAQLQE
-426 TIDQLAY
+426 
-433 GFSGLNLSLAEV
+433 GFEGLSFSASDI
-445 ARVMGVD
+445 ARIMGVD
-452 ILTAITNLIPNMSQM
+452 LFTALGNLIPNMAQV
-467 QVFSQLLA
+467 QVFSDLLK
-475 GAWELLMNLLTQ
+475 GAWDLLMGVLTQ

-513 DRVNESFGVLSSVVG
+513 EKVNEDFALLQGVLGTLS
-528 VLASSLQPLIQ
+528 AALQPIIQ

-549 NGAVQALDFTVKSG
+549 SGAVQLLSWIDKSG
-563 LLKAIL
+563 LL
-569 DTLSSVIT
+569 TSVIQFLGSIIE
-577 GVVSVVKSLINGFM
+577 GVVNVVKALVNGFM
-591 EAAGLTDKNSEASKR
+591 EAAGLTDKNSKASKR
-606 LTDIVNG
+606 LSDIVDG

-628 ANVIGVVIGV
+628 AHVIGNVIGV

-648 WVANNRVLETALGVL
+648 WVANNKVLETALGIL

-674 SGFLNTIRGI
+674 SGFLDTIRGI
-684 ASAIGEA
+684 AKAIGDA

-697 SADDQQKEDEFTYN
+697 SADEQQEVSVDYN
-711 VSTNVEDEP
+711 VSSDIEDEP
-720 DPFAGLAD
+720 DPFAGLAG

>member
-37 NKEFEKS
+37 NKEFERS

-71 TADLE
+71 SADLE
-76 AMEAKGNIKGIN
+76 AMQAKGNIKGIT

-117 GATGFTRL
+117 GATGFARL
-125 KAAKDAAMN
+125 KAAKDTAMN

-147 LSAVASGSATVI
+147 LSAIASGSATVI
-159 KTGFNGM
+159 KTGFNGIA
-166 KSAASFA
+166 KAAQFG
-173 IGTITKMSAVAGGAL
+173 IGTLAKISGTAAAGL
-188 GLLGKSAMNTYD
+188 GLLGKSAMGTYD
-200 EITRGNRAMTNSLT
+200 EITRGNRAMTNSLS
-214 DGAKGANDFQGEIKK
+214 DGAKGANEFQGEIKK
-229 LGAAG
+229 LGSAG

-246 NLASSIN
+246 NLSSSLN
-253 LSGKEAFKMSAGIL
+253 LSGKEAFKMSTNIL

-272 FGMTKQQIEQFGL
+272 FGMSKDKIENFGL

-304 IASGAAGPI
+304 IDSGAAGPI
-313 RKWIAEHND
+313 KKWIAAHND

-332 KVNDGAVSAD
+332 KVNNGEVSAD
-342 LYREALDA
+342 LYRKAIES
-350 LGMEFKGA
+350 LGADFKGA
-358 GQEVM
+358 GQDVQ

-373 KALDMSF
+373 KSLDMSF
-380 IESMKTE
+380 IESMKKE
-387 FSELGIT
+387 FGSLGFT
-394 LDDLSDTMGNFTT
+394 LSDMSNNMSDFTT
-407 EVGKAAAAFLS
+407 QIGEAAAAFLG
-418 GAWTTLQP
+418 GAWQAVSPFVAQLQE
-426 TIDQLAY
+426 
-433 GFSGLNLSLAEV
+433 GFEGLSFSASDI
-445 ARVMGVD
+445 ARIMGVD
-452 ILTAITNLIPNMSQM
+452 LFTALGNLIPNMAQV
-467 QVFSQLLA
+467 QVFSDLLK
-475 GAWELLMNLLTQ
+475 GAWDLLMGVLTQ

-513 DRVNESFGVLSSVVG
+513 EKVNEDFALLQGVLGTLS
-528 VLASSLQPLIQ
+528 AALQPIIQ

-549 NGAVQALDFTVKSG
+549 SGAVQLLSWIDKSG
-563 LLKAIL
+563 LL
-569 DTLSSVIT
+569 TSVIQFLGSIIE
-577 GVVSVVKSLINGFM
+577 GVVNVVKALVNGFM
-591 EAAGLTDKNSEASKR
+591 EAAGLTDKNSKASKR
-606 LTDIVNG
+606 LSDIVDG

-628 ANVIGVVIGV
+628 AHVIGNVIGV
-638 IFNIITAIGS
+638 IFNIITAIGQ
-648 WVANNRVLETALGVL
+648 WVANNKVLETALGIL

-674 SGFLNTIRGI
+674 SGFLDTIRGI
-684 ASAIGEA
+684 AKAIGDA

-697 SADDQQKEDEFTYN
+697 SADEQQEVSVDYN
-711 VSTNVEDEP
+711 VSSDIEDEP

-790 NGYPLKYK
+790 NGYPLRFN

>member
-71 TADLE
+71 SADLE
-76 AMEAKGNIKGIN
+76 AMQAKGNIKGIT

-117 GATGFTRL
+117 GATGFARL

-147 LSAVASGSATVI
+147 LSAVASGSASAI
-159 KTGFNGM
+159 KTGFNGI
-166 KSAASFA
+166 KAAAEFG
-173 IGTITKMSAVAGGAL
+173 IGTLAKISGLAAAGL

-200 EITRGNRAMTNSLT
+200 EITRGNRAMTNSLS
-214 DGAKGANDFQGEIKK
+214 DGAKGANEFQGEIKK
-229 LGAAG
+229 LGSAG

-246 NLASSIN
+246 NLSSSLN
-253 LSGKEAFKMSAGIL
+253 LSGKEAFKMSTNIL

-272 FGMTKQQIEQFGL
+272 FGMSKDKIENFGL

-294 KLMAQDYNQL
+294 KLMAEDYNQL
-304 IASGAAGPI
+304 IDSGAAGPI
-313 RKWIAEHND
+313 KKWIAAHND

-332 KVNDGAVSAD
+332 KVNNGEVSAD
-342 LYREALDA
+342 LYRKAIES
-350 LGMEFKGA
+350 LGGDFKGA
-358 GQEVM
+358 GQDVQ

-373 KALDMSF
+373 KSLDMSF
-380 IESMKTE
+380 IESMKKE
-387 FSELGIT
+387 FGSLGFT
-394 LDDLSDTMGNFTT
+394 LSDMSNNMSDFTT
-407 EVGKAAAAFLS
+407 QIGEAAAAFLG
-418 GAWTTLQP
+418 GAWQAVSPFVAQLQE
-426 TIDQLAY
+426 
-433 GFSGLNLSLAEV
+433 GFDGLSFSASET
-445 ARVMGVD
+445 ARIMGVD
-452 ILTAITNLIPNMSQM
+452 LFTAIGNLIPNMQQM
-467 QVFSQLLA
+467 QVFSDLLS
-475 GAWELLMNLLTQ
+475 GAWDLLMSILTQ

-493 VFVNALMEGAG
+493 TFVNSLMEGAG
-504 WLGETGGAT
+504 WLDENGQATGRLNEQWGMLQGVIGA
-513 DRVNESFGVLSSVVG
+513 
-528 VLASSLQPLIQ
+528 LAAALQPLIS
-539 FLGTLVGQLI
+539 FLGQTVGQLI
-549 NGAVQALDFTVKSG
+549 DGAVQLLDWTNKSG
-563 LLKAIL
+563 LLTSVIE
-569 DTLSSVIT
+569 TLSSIIEGAVK
-577 GVVSVVKSLINGFM
+577 VVKALANGFL
-591 EAAGLTDKNSEASKR
+591 EAAGLTDKNGEASKK
-606 LTDIVNG
+606 LTDIVEG
-613 LKRIWEMLVPVLSKI
+613 LKKVWEKLVPVLEKI
-628 ANVIGVVIGV
+628 FYVIGKVIGV
-638 IFNIITAIGS
+638 IFDIITSILQ
-648 WVANNRVLETALGVL
+648 WVSNNKVLGKALDVL
-663 LRGIENFVNIA
+663 LKGIENFVNIA
-674 SGFLNTIRGI
+674 SGFLDTIRGI
-684 ASAIGEA
+684 AKAIGDA

-697 SADDQQKEDEFTYN
+697 SADEQQEVSVDYN
-711 VSTNVEDEP
+711 VSSDIEDEP

-790 NGYPLKYK
+790 NGYPLRFN

>member
-117 GATGFTRL
+117 GVTGFARL

-134 SAPVKALSASFKG
+134 SKPVKALSASFKG

-159 KTGFNGM
+159 KTGFNGIA
-166 KSAASFA
+166 KAAQFG
-173 IGTITKMSAVAGGAL
+173 IGTLAKISGTAAAGL
-188 GLLGKSAMNTYD
+188 GLLGKSAMGTYD
-200 EITRGNRAMTNSLT
+200 EITRGNRAMTNSLS
-214 DGAKGANDFQGEIKK
+214 DGAKGANEFQGEIKK
-229 LGAAG
+229 LGSAG

-246 NLASSIN
+246 NLSSSLN
-253 LSGKEAFKMSAGIL
+253 LSGKEAFKMSTNIL

-272 FGMTKQQIEQFGL
+272 FGMSKDKIENFGL

-304 IASGAAGPI
+304 IDSGAAGPI
-313 RKWIAEHND
+313 KKWIAAHND

-332 KVNDGAVSAD
+332 KVNNGEVSAD
-342 LYREALDA
+342 LYRKAIES
-350 LGMEFKGA
+350 LGGDFKGA
-358 GQEVM
+358 GQDVQ

-373 KALDMSF
+373 KSLDMSF
-380 IESMKTE
+380 IESMKKE
-387 FSELGIT
+387 FGSLGFT
-394 LDDLSDTMGNFTT
+394 LSDMSNNMSDFTT
-407 EVGKAAAAFLS
+407 QIGEAAAAFLG
-418 GAWTTLQP
+418 GAWQAVSPFVAQLQE
-426 TIDQLAY
+426 
-433 GFSGLNLSLAEV
+433 GFEGLSFSASDI
-445 ARVMGVD
+445 ARIMGVD
-452 ILTAITNLIPNMSQM
+452 LFTALGNLIPNMAQV
-467 QVFSQLLA
+467 QVFSDLLK
-475 GAWELLMNLLTQ
+475 GAWDLLMGVLTQ

-513 DRVNESFGVLSSVVG
+513 EKVNEDFALLQGVLGTLS
-528 VLASSLQPLIQ
+528 AALQPIIQ

-549 NGAVQALDFTVKSG
+549 SGAVQLLSWIDKSG
-563 LLKAIL
+563 LL
-569 DTLSSVIT
+569 TSVIQFLGSIIE
-577 GVVSVVKSLINGFM
+577 GVVNVVKALVNGFM
-591 EAAGLTDKNSEASKR
+591 EAAGLTDKNSKASKR
-606 LTDIVNG
+606 LSDIVDG

-628 ANVIGVVIGV
+628 AHVIGNVIGV

-648 WVANNRVLETALGVL
+648 WVANNKVLETALGIL

-674 SGFLNTIRGI
+674 SGFLDTIRGI
-684 ASAIGEA
+684 AKAIGDA

-697 SADDQQKEDEFTYN
+697 SADEQQEVSVDYN
-711 VSTNVEDEP
+711 VSSDIEDEP

-790 NGYPLKYK
+790 NGYPLRFN